1 MIKNRLLL
9 IATVS
14 LVLTACHTT
23 KYVPVIETRTDT
35 LIVTKNQRD
44 SIYLKDST
52 NVHEWQKGDTVYIE
66 VLKWRTEYRERNVHD
81 TIYHSKVDSIP
92 KPYPVEVK
100 VPRELTWWQKT
111 KMRCGVLFMGIMGIL
126 GVVGII
132 RIKRKVLP

>member
-1 MIKNRLLL
+1 M
-9 IATVS
+9 
-14 LVLTACHTT
+14 VLTACHTT

-35 LIVTKNQRD
+35 LIVTKHQRD

-66 VLKWRTEYRERNVHD
+66 VLKWRTEYRERKVHD

-92 KPYPVEVK
+92 KLYPVEVK

>member
-1 MIKNRLLL
+1 MKRLLC
-9 IATVS
+9 IVAVGM
-14 LVLTACHTT
+14 VLTACHTT
-23 KYVPVIETRTDT
+23 KYVPIIETRTDT
-35 LIVTKNQRD
+35 LIVTKHQRD

-52 NVHEWQKGDTVYIE
+52 NVHEWQKGDTMYIE
-66 VLKWRTEYRERNVHD
+66 VLKWRTEYRERKVHD
-81 TIYHSKVDSIP
+81 TIYQSKVDSIP

>member
-1 MIKNRLLL
+1 M
-9 IATVS
+9 
-14 LVLTACHTT
+14 VLTACHTT
-23 KYVPVIETRTDT
+23 KYVPIIETRTDT
-35 LIVTKNQRD
+35 LILTKHQRD

-52 NVHEWQKGDTVYIE
+52 NVHEWQKGDTMYIE
-66 VLKWRTEYRERNVHD
+66 VLKCRTEYRERKVHD

-92 KPYPVEVK
+92 KPYPVEKK